1 MEVGARTHVGKVR
14 PTNEDGYLIRDGLLA
29 VADGMGGHR
38 AGEVASGTALAV
50 LREYPFGSGDP
61 AAQLEAAVQA
71 AHARVRELAGAD
83 PSLSGMGTT
92 LTAALV
98 AEGRVV
104 VAHVGD
110 SRLYLWREGELRQIT
125 ADHSM
130 AAELLRAGQID
141 EAAAR
146 SHPHR
151 HMLTRAVGALE
162 ELRVDLSEFPLET
175 GDGLLL
181 CTDGLSSLVDED
193 DMLRVLREQP
203 TAQAAADALVELA
216 LARGGTDNVT
226 VVVARPA

>member
-50 LREYPFGSGDP
+50 LREYPFGRGQP
-61 AAQLEAAVQA
+61 AAELAAAVQA
-71 AHARVRELAGAD
+71 AHARVRELAHRDAD
-83 PSLSGMGTT
+83 LRGMGTT

-98 AEGRVV
+98 AGGRLH

-110 SRLYLWREGELRQIT
+110 SRLYLWRDGRLHQLT
-125 ADHSM
+125 ADHSV
-130 AAELLRAGQID
+130 AAELARAGHID
-141 EAAAR
+141 EATAR
-146 SHPHR
+146 RHPHR
-151 HMLTRAVGALE
+151 HVLTRALGIDAELE
-162 ELRVDLSEFPLET
+162 VDLAEVPLEP

-181 CTDGLSSLVDED
+181 CTDGLSSLAD
-193 DMLRVLREQP
+193 DGEMLGVLEKAA

-226 VVVARPA
+226 VVVARLD